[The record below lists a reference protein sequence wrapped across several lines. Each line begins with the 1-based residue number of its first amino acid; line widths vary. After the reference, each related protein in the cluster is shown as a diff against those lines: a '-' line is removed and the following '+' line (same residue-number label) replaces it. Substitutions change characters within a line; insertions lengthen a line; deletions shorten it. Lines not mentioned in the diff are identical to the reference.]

1 MKVKKKGQKTMSE
14 SGYGVRTELAREG
27 WVGVCVY
34 CMYRAEKI
42 FGGQPG
48 VEKDGNK
55 ATSLREKC
63 R

>member
-1 MKVKKKGQKTMSE
+1 MSE
-14 SGYGVRTELAREG
+14 NGYGVRTELAREG
-27 WVGVCVY
+27 WVGVCAY
-34 CMYRAEKI
+34 CMDREEKI

-55 ATSLREKC
+55 ATSLQEKC